1 MRKLFLYGILF
12 LMSFFV
18 FGNSLVRA
26 EGVPEDTE
34 GQKIEY
40 VLFHLET
47 CPHCRDEI
55 KFIERKLIPKYGNY
69 IDLKMYEVS
78 SVENQKIFAQY
89 QQYYNVRG
97 GGVPV
102 AVIDGEVVYGYGNDD
117 TTGKQIMGIVE
128 SKLTGRGLIQQQNTD
143 SQACEDGKECI
154 NVPVLGRIDATS
166 FSLPILTVVLGFL
179 DGFNPCAMWVLLF
192 LISLL
197 LGMEDRKRMWLL
209 GSIFI
214 ITSGLVYFIFMAAWL
229 QLLLFI
235 GMIFAIRLIIG
246 LVGIGVGIKNIR
258 DWWDNRKADGIV
270 CKVSKNTKTQST
282 FAKIKNIVH
291 RKSLWWS
298 LIGIILLGLSVNLVE
313 LACSAGFPA
322 IYTQILAL
330 SGIPAWERYLY
341 MVGYIFFYMLD
352 DMAVFILAMLTLKSQ
367 MVGTKYAKYANLAGG
382 IIILILGLLLIF
394 RPEWIMFG

>member
-1 MRKLFLYGILF
+1 MRKIVLFLSLLLITAGLF
-12 LMSFFV
+12 SPGF
-18 FGNSLVRA
+18 SRA
-26 EGVPEDTE
+26 QERENANTE
-34 GQKIEY
+34 GKIAY
-40 VLFHLET
+40 ILFHLYE

-55 KFIERKLIPKYGNY
+55 EFINNILAPKYGQH
-69 IDLKMYEVS
+69 IAFQALEVS
-78 SVENQKIFAQY
+78 SGANQQVFAEYSQKY
-89 QQYYNVRG
+89 GANITS
-97 GGVPV
+97 VPV
-102 AVIDGEVVYGYGNDD
+102 AFIDGEIVYGYDSGQNSGRKIIGIIEKKLREKGLLETDKPVKD
-117 TTGKQIMGIVE
+117 GENRINIPILGEINPEQFSLPLLTVIMGI
-128 SKLTGRGLIQQQNTD
+128 
-143 SQACEDGKECI
+143 
-154 NVPVLGRIDATS
+154 
-166 FSLPILTVVLGFL
+166 L

-270 CKVSKNTKTQST
+270 CKVSQNTKTQST